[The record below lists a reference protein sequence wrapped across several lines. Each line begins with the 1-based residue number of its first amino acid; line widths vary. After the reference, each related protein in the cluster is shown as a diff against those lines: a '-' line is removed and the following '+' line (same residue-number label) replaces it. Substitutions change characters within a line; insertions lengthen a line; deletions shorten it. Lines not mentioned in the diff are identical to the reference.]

1 MPFTIRKLPNS
12 NKYRVTNKKTGV
24 VHSKATTKKKAE
36 AQVRLMLAIDNKLD
50 TNYLI
55 ANTRATYKWF
65 LLLLDK
71 RETLLLMMKPLKT
84 NGIGV
89 GRFV

>member
-36 AQVRLMLAIDNKLD
+36 AQVRLMLAIDNNPKFKAKIK
-50 TNYLI
+50 N
-55 ANTRATYKWF
+55 K
-65 LLLLDK
+65 K
-71 RETLLLMMKPLKT
+71 KK
-84 NGIGV
+84 
-89 GRFV
+89 